1 MVGSKDATMGE
12 RRALLT
18 DREREIIADEADVTD
33 SYRYQTIS
41 RVRSRFGRLD
51 GDLRA
56 LEEHGDLLEELRDV
70 VCEDVQEPAGGPEE
84 PPQDDPVAVLDEEGF
99 VETDTAGEDVEA
111 FLDDVEFPTSKN
123 REECVAVVR
132 AAYEHLKEHRTA
144 TKKEFVQEVMTE
156 HPLGYDVEAALE
168 KIESSKRYRGGWWRS
183 VVAPGLEA
191 LPDVEKPSGGASEW
205 EYTGEEV

>member
-1 MVGSKDATMGE
+1 MVGTKDATMGE

-18 DREREIIADEADVTD
+18 DREREIIAGEADVSD

-41 RVRSRFGRLD
+41 RVRSRFDRLD

-56 LEEHGDLLEELRDV
+56 LEEHGDLLEELRDI
-70 VCEDVQEPAGGPEE
+70 VCEDVQETATAPDE
-84 PPQDDPVAVLDEEGF
+84 PPQDEPVAVLDEEGF
-99 VETDTAGEDVEA
+99 VEPEAAADDVAA
-111 FLDDVEFPTSKN
+111 FLNDVEFPASKD

-132 AAYEHLKEHRTA
+132 AAYEYLKEHQKV
-144 TKKEFVQEVMTE
+144 TKKEFVREVMTE

-205 EYTGEEV
+205 EYTGKEV